1 MKLFEF
7 HKNREIAIMNVL
19 WCLGIFDIA
28 ASTDVRKKFKYL
40 KTKPEKKGKINSKI
54 IQVDSA
60 MGIRIS
66 RMLSSWSRAGNLL
79 KETRC
84 CCRCRCFSIH
94 AMFLPHHGDDQIKLD
109 VKKSFQIV
117 VFIFIRKTISSGV
130 GCAMRQ
136 DVKVDEVMKLTSN
149 MLHRFLPI
157 GEMCFGS
164 AIIGR
169 NRLLIP

>member
-1 MKLFEF
+1 M
-7 HKNREIAIMNVL
+7 VP
-19 WCLGIFDIA
+19 WDIWYRC
-28 ASTDVRKKFKYL
+28 STDVRKKFEFL
-40 KTKPEKKGKINSKI
+40 KTKTEMEGKINSKI
-54 IQVDSA
+54 IQVDSK

-84 CCRCRCFSIH
+84 CCCRCFSIH
-94 AMFLPHHGDDQIKLD
+94 AMFRPHHGDDQIKLA

-157 GEMCFGS
+157 GI
-164 AIIGR
+164 AIIGW

>member
-1 MKLFEF
+1 M
-7 HKNREIAIMNVL
+7 VP
-19 WCLGIFDIA
+19 WDIWYRC
-28 ASTDVRKKFKYL
+28 STDVRKKFKYL
-40 KTKPEKKGKINSKI
+40 KTKTEKKGKINSKI
-54 IQVDSA
+54 IQVDST

-84 CCRCRCFSIH
+84 CCCFSIH
-94 AMFLPHHGDDQIKLD
+94 AMLLPHHGDDQIKLA

-117 VFIFIRKTISSGV
+117 VFIFIRKTISSSV

-157 GEMCFGS
+157 GEICFGS
-164 AIIGR
+164 AIIGW